1 MRSPTFNT
9 AQYALILAPAAL
21 LLTTFFMFRY
31 LSTTIGKEKAY
42 LFGFLFYWLVW
53 CLLLPLFTVGKEGL
67 KEMLS
72 TPSPLFGQ
80 PAWLGIVLL
89 IGPPLLLYISTFPS
103 SIKGATL
110 AFIIYSAM
118 YAVAN
123 GAFEEILWRG
133 TYIVAFDG
141 HIIWGYLYP
150 SIWFGLWH
158 LSPQVVEAGTVTR
171 ETLGFALISIT
182 LGLTWGW
189 VARTSGSVRFTALA
203 HMLLNFAAPVGGWF
217 ILNGS

>member
-1 MRSPTFNT
+1 VRSPTFNSV
-9 AQYALILAPAAL
+9 QYVLIIAPAVL
-21 LLTTFFMFRY
+21 LVTTY
-31 LSTTIGKEKAY
+31 LLFYYSSTTLGREKAY
-42 LFGFLFYWLVW
+42 LLGFLFYWLVW
-53 CLLLPLFTVGKEGL
+53 CFLLPLCTVGKQGL

-72 TPSPLFGQ
+72 TPRPLFGQ
-80 PAWLGIVLL
+80 PAWLGIILL
-89 IGPPLLLYISTFPS
+89 IGPPLLLFFTTFPT
-103 SIKGATL
+103 SICGATS
-110 AFIIYSAM
+110 AFVIYSAM

-141 HIIWGYLYP
+141 HLIWSYLYP
-150 SIWFGLWH
+150 SLWFGLWH

-171 ETLGFALISIT
+171 ETLGFALVSIT

-189 VARTSGSVRFTALA
+189 VARTSGSIRYTALA

-217 ILNGS
+217 ILNGP